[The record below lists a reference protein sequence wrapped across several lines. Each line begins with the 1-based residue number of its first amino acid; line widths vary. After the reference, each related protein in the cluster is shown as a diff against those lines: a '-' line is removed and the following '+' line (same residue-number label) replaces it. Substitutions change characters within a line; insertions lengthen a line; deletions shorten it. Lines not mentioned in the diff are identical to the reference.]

1 MNLKNLFKYFLIGI
15 IILNIFTGC
24 NNKPDI
30 NKITMN
36 NESQQYNVEKFWNE
50 KIRFL
55 CETGCKDFDNPTNL
69 KKDYILDICQ
79 YYKILSNSNIE
90 YDEEIKKYII
100 SEIEIQDIVNNLFG
114 IENFKF
120 ENKKYYNQEN
130 GLYEFDD
137 YFTFFDDKE
146 YDDKEINK
154 LDDQRLEFKLTVKD
168 SETNIKHTER
178 YILKKDDNNKYY
190 IASKESE

>member
-1 MNLKNLFKYFLIGI
+1 MLELPYNNNFL
-15 IILNIFTGC
+15 
-24 NNKPDI
+24 
-30 NKITMN
+30 
-36 NESQQYNVEKFWNE
+36 Y
-50 KIRFL
+50 
-55 CETGCKDFDNPTNL
+55 
-69 KKDYILDICQ
+69 Q

>member
-168 SETNIKHTER
+168 SETNIKHIER